1 MIKKIIILI
10 SIFLL
15 IGCTKI
21 NINEMNLEEII
32 DTAINNDNVSLYNTN
47 KKGYRFFLPSEFS
60 IVKDN
65 DFVQQL
71 VSHNNIYYLNI
82 DLVSYYY
89 KNIMQ
94 GKEET
99 SDYAFYNFEHN
110 NNYGYLKIRKNNDY
124 FFVELCYNYAIIEV
138 EVKENELKYAV
149 SRSIM
154 ILNSLKYNDL
164 IVEKYIHENDLDSK
178 ETVYRIPEPE
188 NKDEDK
194 NILQYIE
201 EYEESNEQKERCQ

>member
-32 DTAINNDNVSLYNTN
+32 DTVINNDNVSLYNTN

-60 IVKDN
+60 IIKDN

-201 EYEESNEQKERCQ
+201 EYEESNE

>member
-201 EYEESNEQKERCQ
+201 EYEESNE

>member
-60 IVKDN
+60 IIKDN

-201 EYEESNEQKERCQ
+201 EYEESNE